1 MYKQL
6 MDLAH
11 EMRYREQK
19 LKEDAD
25 LFARMAKNEI
35 EQKDMLVAKCY
46 LERANEYIDNAKI
59 FGYFAERLEDILE
72 VEDEQ

>member
-1 MYKQL
+1 MNGKI

-46 LERANEYIDNAKI
+46 VERANEYLDNSKL
-59 FGYFAERLEDILE
+59 FGHFAERLEDILE
-72 VEDEQ
+72 EEDEQ

>member
-1 MYKQL
+1 MYGKL

-25 LFARMAKNEI
+25 LFARLAKEEI
-35 EQKDMLVAKCY
+35 EQKDLQVAESY
-46 LERANEYIDNAKI
+46 LQRANEYLVNAKF
-59 FGYFAERLEDILE
+59 FGHFAERLEDILE
-72 VEDEQ
+72 

>member
-1 MYKQL
+1 MYEKL

-25 LFARMAKNEI
+25 LFARLAKEKI

-46 LERANEYIDNAKI
+46 VESASEHMDNAKL
-59 FGYFAERLEDILE
+59 FGHFAERLEDILE
-72 VEDEQ
+72 

>member
-1 MYKQL
+1 
-6 MDLAH
+6 
-11 EMRYREQK
+11 
-19 LKEDAD
+19 
-25 LFARMAKNEI
+25 
-35 EQKDMLVAKCY
+35 MLVAKCY

>member
-1 MYKQL
+1 MKEKIV
-6 MDLAH
+6 DLAN

-25 LFARMAKNEI
+25 LFGRMAKMEI

-46 LERANEYIDNAKI
+46 VERANEYMDNAKL
-59 FGYFAERLEDILE
+59 FDHFAERLENILE
-72 VEDEQ
+72 EEDE

>member
-1 MYKQL
+1 MYEKL

-35 EQKDMLVAKCY
+35 EQQDMQVAESY
-46 LERANEYIDNAKI
+46 LKTANEYLVNAKF
-59 FGYFAERLEDILE
+59 FGHFAERLEDILE
-72 VEDEQ
+72 

>member
-1 MYKQL
+1 MKEKI

-46 LERANEYIDNAKI
+46 VERVNEYMDNAKL
-59 FGYFAERLEDILE
+59 FGHFAERLEDILE
-72 VEDEQ
+72 EGDE

>member
-1 MYKQL
+1 MYTQL

-25 LFARMAKNEI
+25 LFARLAKNEI
-35 EQKDMLVAKCY
+35 EQKDMLVAKSY

-72 VEDEQ
+72 MEDEQ